1 MLGGYRFEGTYIP
14 VLGLKKKDYIQGVFK
29 SWSALLSRTELLIL
43 DLFEM
48 RKKNSKNNKEP
59 HAFSIDIEETISNLI
74 KINQEFTEYGKIT
87 PEHLDII

>member
-1 MLGGYRFEGTYIP
+1 MLGRYRFEGTYIP

-48 RKKNSKNNKEP
+48 RKKKFEK
-59 HAFSIDIEETISNLI
+59 
-74 KINQEFTEYGKIT
+74 Q
-87 PEHLDII
+87 